1 LPELAALT
9 PLGLAA
15 VLYHIV
21 SRLTYVI
28 WVGRALQRE
37 ERTGQYTKAYG
48 EVEGFIRFR
57 RTAALIMNN
66 DAVSFVVM
74 CVLTYGTWPAG
85 TARLPFVLI
94 GAVLVVVGLGMK
106 LWARAA
112 VGADRY
118 YWRDFFGQPTAGGS
132 APVGGPYR
140 FFKNPMYTVGNLHLA
155 GLALVA
161 ASCPAL
167 AVSLFSLAAILVF
180 NHVVERPHVRRLYGV

>member
-1 LPELAALT
+1 MAALT

-28 WVGRALQRE
+28 WVGRALRRE
-37 ERTGQYTKAYG
+37 ERTGDYTKTYG
-48 EVEGFIRFR
+48 EIEGFRRFR

-85 TARLPFVLI
+85 LARLPFALF
-94 GAVLVVVGLGMK
+94 GAVLIVVGLGMK

-118 YWRDFFGQPTAGGS
+118 YWRDFFGQPDATGS

-161 ASCPAL
+161 ASVPAL
-167 AVSLFSLAAILVF
+167 AVALFSHAAILVF
-180 NHVVERPHVRRLYGV
+180 NHVVERPHVQRLYGV

>member
-1 LPELAALT
+1 MT

-15 VLYHIV
+15 VLYHIA

-28 WVGRALQRE
+28 WVGRVLQRE
-37 ERTGQYTKAYG
+37 ERTGHYTKAHG
-48 EVEGFIRFR
+48 EVEGFLRFR

-85 TARLPFVLI
+85 TARLPFALV
-94 GAVLVVVGLGMK
+94 GAALVVVGLGMK

-118 YWRDFFGQPTAGGS
+118 YWRDFFGQQATGS

-140 FFKNPMYTVGNLHLA
+140 FFKNPMYVVGNLHLA

-161 ASCPAL
+161 ASWPAL
-167 AVSLFSLAAILVF
+167 AVSLFSHAAILVF
-180 NHVVERPHVRRLYGV
+180 NHLVERPHVRRLYGV

>member
-1 LPELAALT
+1 MT

-15 VLYHIV
+15 VLYHIA

-28 WVGRALQRE
+28 WVGRVLQRE
-37 ERTGQYTKAYG
+37 ERTGHYTKAHG
-48 EVEGFIRFR
+48 EVEGFLHFR

-85 TARLPFVLI
+85 TARLPFALV
-94 GAVLVVVGLGMK
+94 GAALVVVGLGMK

-118 YWRDFFGQPTAGGS
+118 YWRDFFGQQATGS

-140 FFKNPMYTVGNLHLA
+140 FFKNPMYVVGNLHLA

-161 ASCPAL
+161 ASWPAL
-167 AVSLFSLAAILVF
+167 AVSLFSHAAILVF
-180 NHVVERPHVRRLYGV
+180 NHLVERPHVRRLYGV

>member
-1 LPELAALT
+1 MTPWGVAAL
-9 PLGLAA
+9 
-15 VLYHIV
+15 LYHLA

-37 ERTGQYTKAYG
+37 ERTGHYTSAFG
-48 EVEGFIRFR
+48 ETEGFARFK
-57 RTAALIMNN
+57 RTAATIMNN
-66 DAVSFVVM
+66 DAVSFVVL
-74 CVLTYGTWPAG
+74 CVLTRDTLPAG
-85 TARLPFVLI
+85 NSRILLI
-94 GAVLVVVGLGMK
+94 VVGLVLTALGLGVK

-118 YWRDFFGQPTAGGS
+118 YWRDFFGAAPATPP

-140 FFKNPMYTVGNLHLA
+140 YFRNPMYTIGNVHLA

-161 ASCPAL
+161 ASLPAL
-167 AVSLFSLAAILVF
+167 SAAVFSHTAILVF